1 MTVDFGLL
9 ASRRF
14 LPLFVSQFLGAFND
28 NLIKNAIVVLIV
40 FGHAAAGGPS
50 GDIAGQLAGA
60 ALVLPFFLFS
70 ATAGQLADRFDK
82 ATVARFVKACEIP
95 LMAAA
100 AGGLIVGNGWLLLV
114 VLLLIGT
121 QSTFLG
127 PVKYALLP
135 AHLDERE
142 LVPGNGLIESSTFLA
157 ILLGTIVGGIT
168 ITLASGP
175 AIVAG
180 LVLAIS
186 LAGFAASLFIP
197 PAPASDP
204 SLRIAANVVTE
215 TVSIVREAR
224 RGRGV
229 FRAIMGLSWFWAFGA
244 VLIGQLPAWGR
255 ATLGTDEHVFTL
267 FLAVFAIGIGAG
279 SFLCARMLK
288 GEIAARHVP
297 LGALGMC
304 LFGIDLYFAGRGWT
318 VSGGAL
324 LGIGAFLSTA
334 AGWRI
339 VVDLFLI
346 ALAGGLFT
354 VPLYAILQAWS
365 DPTRRAR
372 TIAANNVVNAAMMT
386 LASLV
391 TVLLVHFGAS
401 SGTIFLV
408 LAALNAVAAVYI
420 CTLLPDDVLKAV
432 FGFCFRRLYGL
443 SVRGAEQM
451 PKPGQA
457 AVVVVNHVSLLDG
470 LLLAATLPGKPT
482 FAVDTFI
489 AQRWWAKPFLALVE
503 VFTLDPTNPMATK
516 ALIRVVREGRCLVIF
531 PEGRITVTGALMKVY
546 EGPGMIADKAE
557 AVVVPVRIDG
567 AQFSRFSYLRGKLR
581 LSWFPRITITILP
594 PRRIDAP
601 PEVTGRERRRII
613 GRKLY
618 DIMSDMM
625 FVTSATRLNL
635 FEGLLAARRLYG
647 RKQVI
652 AEDYE
657 RRRVTYDRFIRGSLV
672 LGRKLVAGTAPR
684 ENVALLLPNAV
695 ATMIAFF
702 GLHAYGRVPAML
714 NFAAGADNMAL
725 ACTGAAVKL
734 VVTSRRFVERAKL
747 AATIERLS
755 QQARILYLE
764 DLGAQIGLGDKLLGL
779 IAPRFAA
786 RLHRP
791 HAPTPD
797 DPSVV
802 LFTSGTEGAPKGV
815 VLSHANIM
823 ANRLQLAARI
833 DFNPADTVFNALPV
847 FHSFGLTGGAL
858 LPMLSG
864 IRTFFYPSPLHY
876 RIVPELVYGE
886 NATILFGTDTFL
898 SGYARNANPYDFY
911 SVRYV
916 FAGAEKVRPETR
928 RTWMEKFGLRLL
940 EGYGATETAP
950 VLAVNT
956 PMHNKPGTVGR
967 LLPNIEYRLDAVP
980 GISKGGRLVVRGP
993 NIMLGYVR
1001 AERPGVIEPPPEG
1014 WYDTGDIVEVDEDGY
1029 VTIVGRAKRFAK
1041 IGGEMVS
1048 LAAVEAWAGE
1058 VWPNTQNAVIA
1069 LPDARKGEQL
1079 VLVSDH
1085 PGAARDALLD
1095 FAGTRGIPELMI
1107 PRTILP
1113 VAKMPLLGTGKIDYR
1128 AVGEIARAAVA
1139 TPQAAAGS

>member
-1 MTVDFGLL
+1 MTVDLGLL
-9 ASRRF
+9 ATRRF
-14 LPLFVSQFLGAFND
+14 LPLFVTQFLGAFND

-40 FGHAAAGGPS
+40 FGHAAGTGPS
-50 GDIAGQLAGA
+50 GDVAGQLAGA
-60 ALVLPFFLFS
+60 ALVVPFFFLS

-82 ATVARFVKACEIP
+82 SLVARVVKFCEIP

-100 AGGLIVGNGWLLLV
+100 AAGLIAGNGWLLLF
-114 VLLLIGT
+114 VLLLIGA

-135 AHLDERE
+135 AHLGERE
-142 LVPGNGLIESSTFLA
+142 LVAGNGLIESSTFLA
-157 ILLGTIVGGIT
+157 ILLGTIIGGIT
-168 ITLASGP
+168 VTLPGGP

-180 LVLAIS
+180 MIIAFAV
-186 LAGFAASLFIP
+186 AGFVASLFIP
-197 PAPASDP
+197 PAPAADP
-204 SLRIAANVVTE
+204 GLAINPNIVAE
-215 TVSIVREAR
+215 TMSIVREAR
-224 RGRGV
+224 RGLGV

-255 ATLGTDEHVFTL
+255 STLGTDEHVFTL

-279 SFLCARMLK
+279 SFLCARFLK

-304 LFGIDLYFAGRGWT
+304 VFSVDLAFAGHGWT
-318 VSGGAL
+318 VADGQL
-324 LGIGAFLSTA
+324 IGIGAFLSTA
-334 AGWRI
+334 GGWRI

-346 ALAGGLFT
+346 ALSGGLFT
-354 VPLYAILQAWS
+354 VPLYAILQSWS
-365 DPTRRAR
+365 NPTRRAR
-372 TIAANNVVNAAMMT
+372 TIAANNVLNAAMMT
-386 LASLV
+386 LA
-391 TVLLVHFGAS
+391 TLLAVQMVGFGAS
-401 SGTIFLV
+401 SGALFLV

-420 CTLLPDDVLKAV
+420 STLLPDEVLKGIFSFV
-432 FGFCFRRLYGL
+432 FRRLYGL
-443 SVRGAEQM
+443 QVRGVEQM
-451 PKPGQA
+451 PKPGEP

-470 LLLAATLPGKPT
+470 LLLATVLPGKPT

-489 AQRWWAKPFLALVE
+489 SQRWWAKPFLALVD
-503 VFTLDPTNPMATK
+503 VFTVDPTNPMATK
-516 ALIRVVREGRCLVIF
+516 ALIRVVREGRSLVIF

-557 AVVVPVRIDG
+557 AVIVPVRIDG
-567 AQFSRFSYLRGKLR
+567 AQFTPFSYLRGKLR

-594 PRRIDAP
+594 PRRIGAP
-601 PEVTGRERRRII
+601 AGVTGRQRRRVI
-613 GRKLY
+613 GQKLY

-635 FEGLLAARRLYG
+635 FQGLLDARGRYG
-647 RKQVI
+647 RKQII

-657 RRRVTYDRFIRGSLV
+657 RRRITYDRFVRGSIV
-672 LGRKLVAGTAPR
+672 LGRKLAQQTAPR

-702 GLHAYGRVPAML
+702 GLHAFGRVPAML
-714 NFAAGADNMAL
+714 NFAAGAESMAL
-725 ACTGAAVKL
+725 ACTGAGVKL

-747 AATIERLS
+747 AAVVERLS
-755 QQARILYLE
+755 QQATILYLE
-764 DLGAQIGLGDKLLGL
+764 DVGATIGLADKLVGL
-779 IAPRFAA
+779 VAPRLAA
-786 RLHRP
+786 RIHRR
-791 HAPTPD
+791 HAPAPD
-797 DPSVV
+797 DPCVV

-833 DFNPADTVFNALPV
+833 DFNPSDTVFNALPV

-967 LLPNIEYRLDAVP
+967 LLPNIEYRLDPVP
-980 GISKGGRLVVRGP
+980 GIATGGRLVVRGP
-993 NIMLGYVR
+993 NVMLGYLR
-1001 AERPGVIEPPPEG
+1001 SEKPGVLEPPEGG
-1014 WYDTGDIVEVDEDGY
+1014 WYDTGDIVEIDDDGF

-1048 LAAVEAWAGE
+1048 LAAVESWAGE
-1058 VWPNTQNAVIA
+1058 TWPGSQNAVVA
-1069 LPDARKGEQL
+1069 MPDARKGEQL
-1079 VLVSDH
+1079 VLISDH
-1085 PGAARDALLD
+1085 AGAARDALLA

-1107 PRTILP
+1107 PRTIVP

-1128 AVGEIARAAVA
+1128 AAGDLARSVLSQSQ
-1139 TPQAAAGS
+1139 PAAAP